1 MSVALSWVRERPW
14 TWAVIAG
21 AVCGAVGYGTGR
33 FAGPTKV
40 ETKDRIVYET
50 KTEFRDI
57 TKTVAGPVRIE
68 ERWFERPAVVVPPGC
83 PACPPVQEH
92 TRIEFR
98 DPVVTVTA
106 SEGASAS
113 SGSRET
119 ERVETRDAPRLTL
132 GATVGLVDLKPTY
145 GAFLTYRFAGPFV
158 LLGQGEA
165 GAGTWSARAG
175 VGVNF

>member
-50 KTEFRDI
+50 KTEWRTVE
-57 TKTVAGPVRIE
+57 TKTEGPVRIE
-68 ERWFERPAVVVPPGC
+68 ERWVELPPVVQPVGC
-83 PACPPVQEH
+83 PPCPGGTEH

-98 DPVVTVTA
+98 DPVVTVSA

-132 GATVGLVDLKPTY
+132 GATVGLVDLRPTY
-145 GAFLTYRFAGPFV
+145 GGFLTYRFAGPFV
-158 LLGQGEA
+158 LLGQGEG

-175 VGVNF
+175 IGINF